1 MPAVFFCAG
10 SALEKA
16 GVEQDL
22 ASIAAGL
29 EAEADRA
36 AAGGDSAGARALLA
50 RATAADPQRGEAWL
64 KLAAMCRAEGDLSA
78 ALDAVSGALRVD
90 PLGFVPLLL
99 KASLLEKAGRGA
111 EAGETYGY
119 ALAQTP
125 PAVPPHLQAM
135 LAHARAVHEA
145 HVAEAAGRLAG
156 AAGAVDLGDK
166 EQDRVARF
174 RSNVLRRTRP
184 YHSEPTHFHYPGL
197 REREFHDRD
206 LFPWL
211 EKLEAATAAITGDF
225 HRVMGAERAE
235 LVPYIQYPDD
245 VPLRQWAALNRNKA
259 WTAIH
264 LVQNGVTIAANAR
277 HCPAVMSLLDGL
289 EQPVIPRRGPNAMF
303 SLLAPGAHI
312 PPHTGVA
319 NTRLVCHL
327 PLIVPEGCWFRV
339 GEDRRDWQVGKAWVF
354 DDTIEHE
361 ALNPT
366 GELRVILIVDT
377 WHPDLSAAER
387 AAVAAIMAA
396 TDPDD
401 ALEGL

>member
-1 MPAVFFCAG
+1 VERTAEPAAQ
-10 SALEKA
+10 AERY
-16 GVEQDL
+16 
-22 ASIAAGL
+22 

-36 AAGGDSAGARALLA
+36 AARGDTAAARALLE
-50 RATAADPQRGEAWL
+50 RAISADPERADAWL
-64 KLAAMCRAEGDLSA
+64 KLAAMCRAQSDFEA
-78 ALDAVSGALRVD
+78 ALAAVSGALRID
-90 PLGFVPLLL
+90 PLGFMPLLL
-99 KASLLEKAGRGA
+99 KANLLERLGRDA

-119 ALAQTP
+119 ALAQAP
-125 PAVPPHLQAM
+125 GSVPPHLEA
-135 LAHARAVHEA
+135 LVAHARTRRDA
-145 HVAEAAGRLAG
+145 HL
-156 AAGAVDLGDK
+156 AAGAERLAAASDAAALP
-166 EQDRVARF
+166 EAERRRLARF
-174 RSNVLRRTRP
+174 RSNILRGTRP

-197 REREFHDRD
+197 REREYHDSE

-211 EKLEAATAAITGDF
+211 AELEAATDAIRADF
-225 HRVMGAERAE
+225 ERVMAAERAE

-245 VPLRQWAALNRNKA
+245 VPLRQWKPLNRNSD

-264 LVQNGVTIAANAR
+264 LVQNGETIPANAR
-277 HCPAVMSLLDGL
+277 HCPATIKLLGGL
-289 EQPVIPRRGPNAMF
+289 DQPAIPRRGPNAMF

-339 GEDRRDWQVGKAWVF
+339 GAETRSWEVGKAWIF

-361 ALNPT
+361 AMNPSDA
-366 GELRVILIVDT
+366 LRVILIVDT
-377 WHPDLSAAER
+377 WHPDLSPGER

>member
-1 MPAVFFCAG
+1 M
-10 SALEKA
+10 
-16 GVEQDL
+16 
-22 ASIAAGL
+22 ASNAAGL
-29 EAEADRA
+29 EAAADRA
-36 AAGGDSAGARALLA
+36 AAAGDRAGARALLA
-50 RATAADPQRGEAWL
+50 RATAADPERGATWL
-64 KLAAMCRAEGDLSA
+64 KLAAMCRAEGDVA
-78 ALDAVSGALRVD
+78 GALDAVSGALRVD

-99 KASLLEKAGRGA
+99 KANLLEKAGRPA

-119 ALAQTP
+119 ALAQA
-125 PAVPPHLQAM
+125 PATVPPHLQAT
-135 LAHARAVHEA
+135 LAHARTMHEA
-145 HVAEAAGRLAG
+145 HVAETAGRLAKAGEG
-156 AAGAVDLGDK
+156 AALDEDERARL
-166 EQDRVARF
+166 ARF
-174 RSNVLRRTRP
+174 RSNIVRTTRP
-184 YHSEPTHFHYPGL
+184 WHSEPTHFHYPGL
-197 REREFHDRD
+197 REREYHDRAF
-206 LFPWL
+206 FPWL
-211 EKLEAATAAITGDF
+211 ERLEAATAAITEDF
-225 HRVMGAERAE
+225 HRVMAAERAE

-264 LVQNGVTIAANAR
+264 LVQNGVTIRANAR
-277 HCPAVMSLLDGL
+277 HCPAVMALLGGL

-312 PPHTGVA
+312 PPHVGVA

-327 PLIVPEGCWFRV
+327 PLIVPAGCWFRV
-339 GEDRRDWQVGKAWVF
+339 GDDKRLWETGRAWVF

-361 ALNPT
+361 AMNPT

-387 AAVAAIMAA
+387 AAVAAVMAA